1 MEGLLMTK
9 KLKLE
14 ILELSEMYGEEA
26 IFQAIDTLERERRF
40 LDRIDDLKT
49 DFQSILEMGVR
60 CLKG

>member
-1 MEGLLMTK
+1 MTK

-40 LDRIDDLKT
+40 LARIDDLKT
-49 DFQSILEMGVR
+49 DFRGILELGVR
-60 CLKG
+60 CLKA

>member
-1 MEGLLMTK
+1 MTK

>member
-1 MEGLLMTK
+1 MNKETIE
-9 KLKLE
+9 E
-14 ILELSEMYGEEA
+14 IIELYETYGEKA
-26 IFQAIDTLERERRF
+26 IYEAIDTLERERRF

>member
-1 MEGLLMTK
+1 MTK

-40 LDRIDDLKT
+40 LARIDDLKT
-49 DFQSILEMGVR
+49 DFQGILEMGVK

>member
-1 MEGLLMTK
+1 MTK

-40 LDRIDDLKT
+40 LARIDDLKT
-49 DFQSILEMGVR
+49 DIWSILEMGVK
-60 CLKG
+60 CLKA